1 MNIEE
6 IKAREQ
12 AATRGPWKAE
22 LSEGDCGKIG
32 ECPKGLEYCN
42 DNCQKCE
49 YWEISRGAWPH
60 GPESV
65 ECGDYCFFTDTDA
78 EFICHA
84 RTDIPALLAEVERLQ
99 KIVKLQK
106 ASCSLVETVKS
117 GNILAENATLKKQ
130 TGLMAK
136 YIVEQ
141 GNVDMNLCDD
151 IPNVLHLKY
160 QPQNDGNY
168 PNEPCI
174 QCVQEYF
181 RQQAEQRPDEVTHG
195 EAEK

>member
-12 AATRGPWKAE
+12 AATPGPWM
-22 LSEGDCGKIG
+22 
-32 ECPKGLEYCN
+32 
-42 DNCQKCE
+42 
-49 YWEISRGAWPH
+49 
-60 GPESV
+60 V
-65 ECGDYCFFTDTDA
+65 DTDEQTVIA
-78 EFICHA
+78 VTADFQHIVVDYSMKNLSAWGKCLPDVYFIAHA
-84 RTDIPALLAEVERLQ
+84 RTDIPALIAEVERLQ

-117 GNILAENATLKKQ
+117 GNILDENATLKKQ

-141 GNVDMNLCDD
+141 GNVDINLCDD
-151 IPNVLHLKY
+151 IPNELHLKY
-160 QPQNDGNY
+160 QPKNDGDYENG
-168 PNEPCI
+168 PCI
-174 QCVQEYF
+174 QCVQEHF
-181 RQQAEQRPDEVTHG
+181 RQQVEQLTHETQ